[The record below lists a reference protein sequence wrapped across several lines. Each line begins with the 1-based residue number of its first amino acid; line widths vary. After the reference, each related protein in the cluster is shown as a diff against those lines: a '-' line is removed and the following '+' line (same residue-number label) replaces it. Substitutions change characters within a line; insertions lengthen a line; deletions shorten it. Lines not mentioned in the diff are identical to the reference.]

1 MRVLLAVALFLSS
14 PFAFAWSQALPTSPM
29 TFDFDGD
36 GRADLLEQRGDGT
49 VAMTLAAAG
58 TRATIASVPN
68 AFVKAVGDLDGDGR
82 SDILW
87 EGADGS
93 VTGVLM
99 NGTRSMAS
107 AQLLAGSS
115 GWSVRLLADFDGDGH
130 QDILWQHTDG
140 SYALWLMNGLRQVG
154 GARLLAA
161 GTGWSVAV
169 VGDFNGDG
177 KADIAWTHTDGRS
190 ALWLMDGARQVGGA
204 VLVPAGTGWV
214 PRFAGDFDG
223 DGKADLVWTR
233 TDGSV
238 ALWLMAGAA
247 QKGGRLLVQ
256 AGTIWTVTGVA
267 DFTGDRKAD
276 LAWKATD
283 GSAAQWWM
291 DGTTQ
296 VGGMRVGGTTT
307 ARLAFVGDVQGTGA
321 ASWVFYDPNANDGWQ
336 VISNLATGAPAP
348 ATWTAVELP
357 NLGINRTSALAI
369 NGNGVV
375 VGCAYVSAT
384 VRHAVSWQDGRITD
398 LGSGTPGTEGSSCA
412 TAVSDTGTIAGQSA
426 AGEFV
431 LWKGGQLVRTGA
443 KALPMAI
450 NGSDVVVGSYLD
462 DAGTR
467 HAFIYQSGALSD
479 LPFGTPSEALA
490 INASGQILG
499 RAGARTFVYDRG
511 TFRDLATCGGAA
523 MNDLAQVAGIGPGTG
538 QPGCVEDT
546 RSGAVTLEGIGGG
559 LVAIGN
565 SGLAIGDAEGSHGY
579 LAQAG
584 ASLGNLG
591 QIPAIAALQLTYV
604 HGNAI
609 NGADWIAGSARRID
623 DEPSFLLKRG
633 GA

>member
-14 PFAFAWSQALPTSPM
+14 SFAFASSQALPTSPM

-36 GRADLLEQRGDGT
+36 GRTDLLEQRSDGA
-49 VAMTLAAAG
+49 VAMTLAATG
-58 TRATIASVPN
+58 TRVPFAPVAG
-68 AFVKAVGDLDGDGR
+68 AFVKAVGDLDGDRR

-93 VTGVLM
+93 VTGALM
-99 NGTRSMAS
+99 NGTQATSS
-107 AQLLAGSS
+107 AQILAGNS
-115 GWSVRLLADFDGDGH
+115 GWSVRLLADFDGDGR

-140 SYALWLMNGLRQVG
+140 SYAMWLMHGLQQAG
-154 GARLLAA
+154 GARLLPA

-177 KADIAWTHTDGRS
+177 KADIVWTHTDGRS
-190 ALWLMDGARQVGGA
+190 ALWLMEGATQVGGA
-204 VLVPAGTGWV
+204 VLIPAGSGWA

-223 DGKADLVWTR
+223 DGNADLVWTR

-238 ALWLMAGAA
+238 AMWLMAGAT
-247 QKGGRLLVQ
+247 QKGGRVLVQ
-256 AGTIWTVTGVA
+256 AGTIWSVTGVV
-267 DFTGDRKAD
+267 DFTGDGKAD
-276 LAWKATD
+276 IAWKATD
-283 GSAAQWWM
+283 GSVAQWWM

-296 VGGMRVGGTTT
+296 AGGMRAGGTPT
-307 ARLAFVGDVQGTGA
+307 ARLAFVGDTQGSGA
-321 ASWVFYDPNANDGWQ
+321 ATWVFYDPNANDGWQ
-336 VISNLATGAPAP
+336 VISNFATGAPATLP
-348 ATWTAVELP
+348 WTAIELP
-357 NLGINRTSALAI
+357 NLGVNRTSALAI
-369 NGNGVV
+369 NNRGVV
-375 VGCAYVSAT
+375 VGCAYLNAT

-398 LGSGTPGTEGSSCA
+398 LGSGSPGTEGSSCA

-426 AGEFV
+426 TGELV
-431 LWKGGQLVRTGA
+431 LWKAGQLVRTGA
-443 KALPMAI
+443 KALPTAI

-462 DAGTR
+462 DAGTS
-467 HAFIYQSGALSD
+467 HAFTFQSGALSD

-499 RAGARTFVYDRG
+499 RAGTRTFVYDHG
-511 TFRDLATCGGAA
+511 TFRDLVTCGGAA
-523 MNDLAQVAGIGPGTG
+523 MNDLAQVAGIGPGAG
-538 QPGCVEDT
+538 QRGCVEDT
-546 RSGAVTLEGIGGG
+546 RSGAVTIEGIGGG

-579 LAQAG
+579 LAQGG
-584 ASLGNLG
+584 ACLGNLS

-633 GA
+633 GP